1 MLSNHSETDIHQLNL
16 ELERRVIERT
26 EQLAIVNQ
34 QLEKEIAEHQ
44 LLQEKLHSS
53 ETQMRALFEA
63 MTDIVLVLDAQGN
76 TVQIAPTNRH
86 LVEQNAPTII
96 NQTIEQFLQT
106 PQAETF
112 CSQIQH
118 ALKTQQTVSFEY
130 SLIHNN
136 TEIWFNAK
144 ISPIAK
150 DLVLWVARDVTESK
164 CYEKALQ
171 NAHNQLERRV
181 EERTAEL
188 LEANRCLKQE
198 ISDRQKAAEAL
209 QRSESRYR
217 SLIIATTQAVWTTDA
232 TGQTTEPL
240 PTWQNL
246 TGQTDEDVQG
256 WGWLNAIHRDDR
268 ERIRQEWNQAVST
281 KRIYQTEYRLRM
293 VDGSYRDMA
302 VRGVPVFTADGTI
315 QEWVGTCTDITEHKA
330 ATEQLQ
336 HQTMRS
342 QLVSEITLKIRQSL
356 QLEEILQT
364 TVTEVQNLL
373 QADRILI
380 FQMQPDGSGK
390 VVQEAVLPGWP
401 VILGETILDPC
412 LKKDYINKYTQGII
426 TAIPDLE
433 QAKIEPCHVEMLQQF
448 GVKANLVVPILIK
461 DNLWGLLI
469 AHQCS
474 SSRKWTSVE
483 IELLLQLANQVSIAL
498 AQAELLQ
505 ALQDSEAKF
514 RQLAESIEEVFFI
527 YLPDYSEILYISPA
541 YEKIWGNSVQ
551 SLYQN
556 PSSWMELIHP
566 DDRDRV
572 EIALQNQIEIGGFNE
587 EYRIIRAD
595 GDLRWI
601 YGRTFLVHNQVGE
614 VDRIVGIAVDI
625 TARKQAEEAILEAK
639 NKEILL
645 QEIHH
650 RVKNNLQIVSGLL
663 YLQSRY
669 VEDERML
676 SMFQESRDRVQS
688 MALIHEKLYGSK
700 MIDSLDFQD
709 YIHSLTNHLCSS
721 YDCTTKGVSLQLNI
735 EPISLDI
742 DLASP
747 CGLIVNELVTNAL
760 KHAFPP
766 GHFGEITVEFHS
778 AKDNNFI
785 LDVRDNGVGMAE
797 EIDISTQKSLG
808 LRLVRS
814 LAIKQLKGT
823 VEVDKTVGT
832 RFQIKF
838 PKK

>member
-34 QLEKEIAEHQ
+34 KLEKEITEHQ

-76 TVQIAPTNRH
+76 TVQIAPTNRQ
-86 LVEQNAPTII
+86 LVEQNTPTII
-96 NQTIEQFLQT
+96 NQTIEQFLQDR
-106 PQAETF
+106 QAETF
-112 CSQIQH
+112 CSQIQQ
-118 ALKTQQTVSFEY
+118 ALKTQQTVNFEY
-130 SLIHNN
+130 SLIYNS

-144 ISPIAK
+144 ISPIAA

-164 CYEKALQ
+164 RYEKALQ

-198 ISDRQKAAEAL
+198 ISDRQKATEAL

-217 SLIIATTQAVWTTDA
+217 SLIIATTQAVWTTNA

-256 WGWLNAIHRDDR
+256 WGWLNAIHPDER
-268 ERIRQEWNQAVST
+268 ERVRQQWNRTVST

-426 TAIPDLE
+426 TAIADLK
-433 QAKIEPCHVEMLQQF
+433 QAQIERSHVEMLQQF

-474 SSRKWTSVE
+474 SSRQWTSVE

-700 MIDSLDFQD
+700 TIDSLDFQD

-785 LDVRDNGVGMAE
+785 LDIRDNGVGMAE

>member
-1 MLSNHSETDIHQLNL
+1 
-16 ELERRVIERT
+16 
-26 EQLAIVNQ
+26 
-34 QLEKEIAEHQ
+34 
-44 LLQEKLHSS
+44 HSS

-76 TVQIAPTNRH
+76 TVQIAPTNRQ
-86 LVEQNAPTII
+86 LVEQNTPTII
-96 NQTIEQFLQT
+96 NQTIEQFLQDR
-106 PQAETF
+106 QAETF
-112 CSQIQH
+112 CSQIQQ
-118 ALKTQQTVSFEY
+118 ALKTQQTVNFEY
-130 SLIHNN
+130 SLIYNS

-144 ISPIAK
+144 ISPIAA

-164 CYEKALQ
+164 RYEKALQ

-198 ISDRQKAAEAL
+198 ISDRQKATEAL

-217 SLIIATTQAVWTTDA
+217 SLIIATTQAVWTTNA

-256 WGWLNAIHRDDR
+256 WGWLNAIHPDER
-268 ERIRQEWNQAVST
+268 ERVRQQWNRTVST

-302 VRGVPVFTADGTI
+302 VRGVPIFAADRSI
-315 QEWVGTCTDITEHKA
+315 QEWVGTCTDITERKA

-336 HQTMRS
+336 HQTLRS

-373 QADRILI
+373 QADRVLI
-380 FQMQPDGSGK
+380 FQIQPDGSGT
-390 VVQEAVLPGWP
+390 VVQEAVLPGWA
-401 VILGETILDPC
+401 VILGQTILDPC

-426 TAIPDLE
+426 TAIADLK
-433 QAKIEPCHVEMLQQF
+433 QAQIERCHVEMLQQF
-448 GVKANLVVPILIK
+448 GVKANLVVPILMK

-474 SSRKWTSVE
+474 SSRQWTSVE